1 MKKLLMII
9 ITQFIFIGAANA
21 VVNINTATQE
31 ELQTLP
37 GITAA
42 RAEAIINYRSKA
54 GAFRRVEDVK
64 NIEGIEATTM
74 DMMEFY
80 NSVKLKDQGKP
91 TYSKIKHNKFGRYFI
106 SGIFNDLS
114 IKRRLNNETFFLY
127 YDCGGTGTDFVSL

>member
-9 ITQFIFIGAANA
+9 FSSLIFAGAANA

-42 RAEAIINYRSKA
+42 RAEAIINYRSTA

-64 NIEGIEATTM
+64 NIEGIDATTM

-80 NSVKLKDQGKP
+80 NSVKLKD
-91 TYSKIKHNKFGRYFI
+91 
-106 SGIFNDLS
+106 
-114 IKRRLNNETFFLY
+114 
-127 YDCGGTGTDFVSL
+127 

>member
-9 ITQFIFIGAANA
+9 FSLLIFTGAANA
-21 VVNINTATQE
+21 TVNINTATQE

-64 NIEGIEATTM
+64 NIEGIDATTM

-80 NSVKLKDQGKP
+80 NSVKLKD
-91 TYSKIKHNKFGRYFI
+91 
-106 SGIFNDLS
+106 
-114 IKRRLNNETFFLY
+114 
-127 YDCGGTGTDFVSL
+127 

>member
-1 MKKLLMII
+1 MKKLLIII

-37 GITAA
+37 GITAT

-64 NIEGIEATTM
+64 NIEGIDATTM

-80 NSVKLKDQGKP
+80 NSVKLKD
-91 TYSKIKHNKFGRYFI
+91 
-106 SGIFNDLS
+106 
-114 IKRRLNNETFFLY
+114 
-127 YDCGGTGTDFVSL
+127 

>member
-64 NIEGIEATTM
+64 NIEGIDDSSM
-74 DMMEFY
+74 DMMDFY
-80 NSVKLKDQGKP
+80 NSVKLKD
-91 TYSKIKHNKFGRYFI
+91 
-106 SGIFNDLS
+106 
-114 IKRRLNNETFFLY
+114 
-127 YDCGGTGTDFVSL
+127 

>member
-37 GITAA
+37 GITATK
-42 RAEAIINYRSKA
+42 AEAIINYRSKA

-64 NIEGIEATTM
+64 NVEGIDPTTM
-74 DMMEFY
+74 DMMKFY
-80 NSVKLKDQGKP
+80 NNVKLKD
-91 TYSKIKHNKFGRYFI
+91 
-106 SGIFNDLS
+106 
-114 IKRRLNNETFFLY
+114 
-127 YDCGGTGTDFVSL
+127 